1 MAISANEKV
10 LTLDYWKPASKIVQG
25 DYVFNNKGKLVK
37 VKLVQEYYSE
47 DCYEVTLNDHLT
59 VTGDQK
65 LGFLVETKKYRE
77 RLLAYKGKL
86 KFRRPLKQYAVQ
98 DLLATPLRNDY
109 NRSLYSV
116 PTADPLQFPHQ
127 TLPIPPFLFGFWF
140 FARRSTGKLAAPK
153 DKEDYVREQFKEFG
167 YKVQNHA
174 ILSTKNTTFTVSPS
188 IHSQL
193 VPNVPTKI
201 PENYL
206 LADKEQRI
214 ELLRGILHSKSRQY
228 SQKYDEFRFTNGH
241 YGIVRQIANLVESL
255 GSKTIIE
262 YNTWKKDYTVIF
274 KSRIPLVG
282 NQVSPPVKVHYGRRF
297 IMEITPVQSRMCI
310 HIETDEPDNSI
321 LVGEGFIAVC

>member
-25 DYVFNNKGKLVK
+25 DYLFDNTGRLVK

-47 DCYEVTLNDHLT
+47 DCYEVRLNDHLT

-65 LGFLVETKKYRE
+65 LGFLLETKKYRE
-77 RLLAYKGKL
+77 RLLAYKGKF
-86 KFRRPLKQYAVQ
+86 KFRRPLKHYAVQ
-98 DLLATPLRNDY
+98 DLLETPLRNGL
-109 NRSLYSV
+109 NRSLYSI
-116 PTADPLQFPHQ
+116 PTAHPLQFPHQ

-140 FARRSTGKLAAPK
+140 FARQSTGKLAAPH

-167 YKVQNHA
+167 YKVRNHG
-174 ILSTKNTTFTVSPS
+174 ILKTKNTTFSVTPT

-193 VPNVPTKI
+193 IPNVPTKI

-206 LADKEQRI
+206 LASKEQRI
-214 ELLRGILHSKSRQY
+214 ELLRGILHAKSRQY
-228 SQKYDEFRFTNGH
+228 SPKYDEFRFTNGH
-241 YGIVRQIANLVESL
+241 YGTVLQIAGLVESL
-255 GSKTIIE
+255 GSKSIIE
-262 YNTWKKDYTVIF
+262 YNKWKKDYTVIF
-274 KSRIPLVG
+274 KSRIPLVA

-297 IMEITPVQSRMCI
+297 VMEITKVQPRVCI
-310 HIETDEPDNSI
+310 HIETDGENNSI

>member
-25 DYVFNNKGKLVK
+25 DYLFDNKGKLVK

-47 DCYEVTLNDHLT
+47 NCYEVRLNDHLA

-65 LGFLVETKKYRE
+65 LGFLLETKKYRE

-86 KFRRPLKQYAVQ
+86 KFRRPLKHYAVQ
-98 DLLATPLRNDY
+98 DLLETDLRNDY
-109 NRSLYSV
+109 NRSLYSI
-116 PTADPLQFPHQ
+116 PTAHPLQFPHQ
-127 TLPIPPFLFGFWF
+127 TLPIPPFLFGVWF
-140 FARRSTGKLAAPK
+140 FARKSTGKLAVPA
-153 DKEDYVREQFKEFG
+153 DKEEYVREQFKEFG
-167 YKVQNHA
+167 YKIKNHERL
-174 ILSTKNTTFTVSPS
+174 ITKNQAFSIKPT

-193 VPNVPTKI
+193 IPNVPTKI

-206 LADKEQRI
+206 LASVEQRI
-214 ELLRGILHSKSRQY
+214 ELLRGILHSKARQY
-228 SQKYDEFRFTNGH
+228 SPKYDEFRFTNGH
-241 YGIVRQIANLVESL
+241 YATVLQVAGLVESL

-262 YNTWKKDYTVIF
+262 YNKWKKDYTVKF
-274 KSRIPLVG
+274 KSRIPLVA

-297 IMEITPVQSRMCI
+297 VMEIAKVQPRVCV
-310 HIETDEPDNSI
+310 HIETDGPDNSF

>member
-10 LTLDYWKPASKIVQG
+10 LTLDYWKTASKIVQG
-25 DYVFNNKGKLVK
+25 DYVFNNKGELVK

-47 DCYEVTLNDHLT
+47 DCYEVRLNDHLT

-65 LGFLVETKKYRE
+65 LGFLLETKKYRE

-86 KFRRPLKQYAVQ
+86 KFKRPLKHYTTA
-98 DLLATPLRNDY
+98 DLLETSLRNDY
-109 NRSLYSV
+109 NRSLYSI
-116 PTADPLQFPHQ
+116 PTAHPLQFPHQ
-127 TLPIPPFLFGFWF
+127 TLPIPPFLFGVWF
-140 FARRSTGKLAAPK
+140 FARKSTGKLAVPA

-167 YKVQNHA
+167 YKIKNHERL
-174 ILSTKNTTFTVSPS
+174 ITKNQAFSIKPT

-193 VPNVPTKI
+193 IPNVPTKI

-206 LADKEQRI
+206 LASVEQRI
-214 ELLRGILHSKSRQY
+214 ELLRGILHSKARQY
-228 SQKYDEFRFTNGH
+228 SPKYDEFRFTNGH
-241 YGIVRQIANLVESL
+241 YATVLQIAGLVESL

-262 YNTWKKDYTVIF
+262 YNKWKKDYTVKF
-274 KSRIPLVG
+274 KSRIPLVA

-297 IMEITPVQSRMCI
+297 VMEIAKVQPRVCV
-310 HIETDEPDNSI
+310 HIETDGPDNSF